1 MNGIFGFAIYDVK
14 KRRVILLPVITW
26 GLFHYTLVGINMEL
40 LCGFRIESIGG
51 YCTKFNCFLRTLYD
65 E

>member
-1 MNGIFGFAIYDVK
+1 MNEYFGFAIYDVEK
-14 KRRVILLPVITW
+14 DEYFVAVITW
-26 GLFHYTLVGINMEL
+26 VLFHYTLVGINMEL

-51 YCTKFNCFLRTLYD
+51 YCTKIQLFPPGLYD